1 MKTLLRLPVSTV
13 KVILAIAAL
22 PIGGIFMLAVIIRY
36 QNYDA
41 LFRKK
46 KKNTAET

>member
-22 PIGGIFMLAVIIRY
+22 PIGAIFMAAVIIRY
-36 QNYDA
+36 QNYKA
-41 LFRKK
+41 LFGKK
-46 KKNTAET
+46 KKNTAEA

>member
-13 KVILAIAAL
+13 KVILAVVAL

-36 QNYDA
+36 QDYKA
-41 LFRKK
+41 LFGKN
-46 KKNTAET
+46 KKNAAET